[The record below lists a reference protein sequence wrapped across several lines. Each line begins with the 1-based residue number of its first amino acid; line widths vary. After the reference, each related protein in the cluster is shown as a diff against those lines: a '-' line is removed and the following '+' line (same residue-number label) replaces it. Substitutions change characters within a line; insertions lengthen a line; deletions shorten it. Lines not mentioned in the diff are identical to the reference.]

1 MDFSGDGRDDVLAGL
16 NGDSSLD
23 PDLVAGELDILRETS
38 LADGWSCSGSGGL
51 AGGGGRLPLR
61 SAVAPEELG
70 VCRRGGEGEA
80 RNPK

>member
-1 MDFSGDGRDDVLAGL
+1 MDFPGDGRDDVLAGL
-16 NGDSSLD
+16 NGDSSVD
-23 PDLVAGELDILRETS
+23 PDLVAGELNILREAT

-51 AGGGGRLPLR
+51 AGGGGRLPLG

-70 VCRRGGEGEA
+70 VCRSGGKGKA